1 MEQENEFVIRTVAD
15 ELLDIIKKN
24 KKMTLNEASALLNL
38 QTPLLE
44 TIVEFFVEAR
54 ILEWDYHF
62 TTPTIILHKEAQNH
76 IAINS
81 KKHFKD
87 ESQFVYDEFLKESK
101 ENNSD
106 KKIPDF
112 KKIFEGKPE
121 VNQLSKS
128 NSGWFR
134 RRVNYKSELDGAEEE
149 AKLKSAFENLQQ
161 IAKEDAIRKF
171 SKGTDYI
178 DTSRVSLYSSQA
190 QTAKTADVSKVSAYS
205 DQAQTAKTAD
215 VSKVSAKTHSLD
227 TSALSQVEELVKQKI
242 KEEKM
247 KEAENDSA
255 LKYAREQAMRKE
267 IASKEIKDKLEGM
280 INDSNRLLMEGN
292 MQDAGSKYKELLI
305 YFISLDPMDKD
316 YLKKIISLTDKFEE
330 YYGNLRNV
338 FYKDSLEIQKQ
349 ILMGKIYLAKKQYQ
363 DALDV
368 YKNISNMES
377 RLPDSFAGGKR
388 RIHSTVMKYYADVA
402 GTMAIISD
410 SKFKDINSKILSII
424 GTISSMQSAEEMR
437 GVLSSVMEIYAG
449 IPAEFFDHKIKL
461 SHHML
466 KIFSSCSKN
475 NQISSANKAKINFL
489 MEEVNRAL
497 SGKNLLLVDSK
508 YLNLMNYVMSLG
520 CTDESFLS
528 DIFSLQERSISSF
541 GSMRV
546 DSLEAICEIEKKI
559 MLARHSMIKK
569 NYEKA
574 AEALGRAS
582 SLIAGINP
590 VFSTEKKKLRIS
602 LIRLYVELE
611 DMFINL
617 KENNLE
623 SISHRIISLERS
635 VSEAK
640 PNTLNSIIPRI
651 FKLYDD
657 FPAELFEHKY
667 KISKKVLS
675 MCGS

>member
-178 DTSRVSLYSSQA
+178 DTSRVSLYSS
-190 QTAKTADVSKVSAYS
+190 
-205 DQAQTAKTAD
+205 QAQTAKTAD